1 MDERNLSVERKI
13 YNAQQQFLT
22 GVYGWMAAALGISA
36 LSAFFTASNP
46 VVRRFLFG
54 NSFNYF
60 ILAIGEIALV
70 WWLSASIRKISLQT
84 AILGFVAYSVLNGIT
99 LSTIFFVYSGSS
111 IASVF
116 ITTAVMFALMSLYGL
131 TTKSSLNSAGKYL
144 MMALLG
150 IIIASVLNMF
160 IRSDGLNWIISIAT
174 VVIFTGLTAYD
185 SQKMLAVSA
194 RSDGSE
200 MFKKAAL
207 IGALELYLDF
217 INMFLALLRLFGRR
231 K

>member
-46 VVRRFLFG
+46 VVLRFLFG

-131 TTKSSLNSAGKYL
+131 TTKSSLNSAGKHL

>member
-22 GVYGWMAAALGISA
+22 GVYGWMATALGISA
-36 LSAFFTASNP
+36 LAAFFTASNP
-46 VVRRFLFG
+46 AVLKFLFG

-84 AILGFVAYSVLNGIT
+84 AIFGFLAYSVLNGIT

-116 ITTAVMFALMSLYGL
+116 VTTAVMFALMSLYGL

-160 IRSDGLNWIISIAT
+160 IRSDGLNWILSIAT

-185 SQKMLAVSA
+185 SQKMLAVSS

>member
-46 VVRRFLFG
+46 VVLRFLFG

-60 ILAIGEIALV
+60 IL
-70 WWLSASIRKISLQT
+70 SIRKISLQT

>member
-1 MDERNLSVERKI
+1 MFYCHIFSGGFIMDERNLSVERKI

-46 VVRRFLFG
+46 VVLRFLFG

-116 ITTAVMFALMSLYGL
+116 ITTAVMFALMSL
-131 TTKSSLNSAGKYL
+131 
-144 MMALLG
+144 
-150 IIIASVLNMF
+150 
-160 IRSDGLNWIISIAT
+160 
-174 VVIFTGLTAYD
+174 
-185 SQKMLAVSA
+185 
-194 RSDGSE
+194 
-200 MFKKAAL
+200 
-207 IGALELYLDF
+207 
-217 INMFLALLRLFGRR
+217 
-231 K
+231 